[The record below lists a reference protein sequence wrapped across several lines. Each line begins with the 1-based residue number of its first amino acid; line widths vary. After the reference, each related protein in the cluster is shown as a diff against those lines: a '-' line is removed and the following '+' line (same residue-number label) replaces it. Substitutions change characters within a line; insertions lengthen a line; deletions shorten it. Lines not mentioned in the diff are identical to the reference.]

1 MGPIANLQVRCRTP
15 ASPVTRGTPPW
26 DSERYLRFEAE
37 RTLPCRDLVGR
48 IELDAPARIVDLGCG
63 PGTSTAVLAHRWPA
77 SSLVGVDHSPEMLDR
92 ARALPLSVE
101 WVRADL
107 GEWAP
112 NAPFDLVFS
121 NATLHWLPD
130 HRAVIPRLW
139 RWVAPGGALAF
150 QVPVRGGPMVGW
162 VRAIERTLA
171 REPWRSLTWIDV
183 AGANVVPLETYYDL
197 LSGDARR
204 LDLWDTE
211 YVHVLA
217 GAPEIVEWIRGTALR
232 PLVAQL
238 PGEEERRRFL
248 GELTEEIGRA
258 YEARPDRNVLF
269 PFLRRFVVAYR

>member
-1 MGPIANLQVRCRTP
+1 V
-15 ASPVTRGTPPW
+15 SSGTPRW

-48 IELDAPARIVDLGCG
+48 IELDAPARVVDLGCG

-77 SSLVGVDHSPEMLDR
+77 SSIVGVDHSSEMLVR
-92 ARALPLSVE
+92 ARALPLPIE
-101 WVRADL
+101 WVCADL
-107 GEWAP
+107 REWSP
-112 NAPFDLVFS
+112 RSPLDLVFS

-130 HRAVIPRLW
+130 HPSEIPRLW

-150 QVPVRGGPMVGW
+150 QVPVRGSSSRGW
-162 VRAIERTLA
+162 LEALERARS

-183 AGANVVPLETYYDL
+183 AGANVLPLEGYYDL
-197 LSGDARR
+197 LSGEARR

-217 GAPEIVEWIRGTALR
+217 GPGEIVEWIRGTALR
-232 PLVAQL
+232 PLLAQL
-238 PGEEERRRFL
+238 PREEERTRFL
-248 GELTEEIGRA
+248 GDLTQEVAQG
-258 YEARPDRNVLF
+258 YPARPDRKVLF